1 MIELTATSV
10 PPLPQPSPL
19 TRFFWDAIRQHR
31 LEILRCDTC
40 GHYVHYPRPICEQCL
55 GTQLSPSPVSGVGI
69 LYSYTAVMQAFHPYF
84 VDKLPYVLAVI
95 ELPEQAGLRITTA
108 MVDYE
113 EAELR
118 VGLPVEVV
126 FTDVA
131 PDLTLPY
138 FRPVRGARS

>member
-1 MIELTATSV
+1 
-10 PPLPQPSPL
+10 
-19 TRFFWDAIRQHR
+19 
-31 LEILRCDTC
+31 
-40 GHYVHYPRPICEQCL
+40 
-55 GTQLSPSPVSGVGI
+55 
-69 LYSYTAVMQAFHPYF
+69 MQAFHPYF

-95 ELPEQAGLRITTA
+95 ELPEQARLRITTT

-126 FTDVA
+126 FTDIA

-138 FRPVRGARS
+138 FRPVRGVRG

>member
-1 MIELTATSV
+1 VIELTAVSV
-10 PPLPQPSPL
+10 PPLPQPSAL

-31 LEILRCDTC
+31 IEILRCDTC
-40 GHYVHYPRPICEQCL
+40 GHYVHYPRPICEKCL
-55 GTQLSPSPVSGVGI
+55 GMQLSPSPVSGRGT
-69 LYSYTAVMQAFHPYF
+69 LYSYTEVMQAFHPYF

-113 EAELR
+113 PAELR

-126 FTDVA
+126 FTDIA
-131 PDLTLPY
+131 PDVTLPY
-138 FRPVRGARS
+138 FRPVRGAKS